1 MFQGK
6 LFLFENKIH
15 PSLLALTKFLDSL
28 VNVRNKAIRA
38 IRYRGDSLVC
48 ETEIK

>member
-6 LFLFENKIH
+6 LFLFENKVH
-15 PSLLALTKFLDSL
+15 PSVLALTKFLDSL
-28 VNVRNKAIRA
+28 VDVQNRTTRA
-38 IRYRGDSLVC
+38 IHRGRDSLVR